1 MRGPVFFLSRPSV
14 FDERVCVS
22 DPPDPSDYPAP
33 DSQHIYMARVACRHC
48 GNTQEFPVPLAAFIG
63 WAARRIPL
71 QDAFAHLSAPE
82 REYIRSRICP
92 ACWTAEFGTHTH
104 HA

>member
-1 MRGPVFFLSRPSV
+1 M
-14 FDERVCVS
+14 
-22 DPPDPSDYPAP
+22 
-33 DSQHIYMARVACRHC
+33 ACRLC
-48 GNTQEFPVPLAAFIG
+48 GGTQEFPVGLAAFIG
-63 WAARRIPL
+63 WAAYRIPM

-92 ACWTAEFGTHTH
+92 ACWIAEFGTHPY